1 MALESNNAVSVIETE
16 DEFVFIPSRTNKSI
30 EVIFF
35 QGGLTDPK
43 AYAPLCRNIA
53 QNGFRYQ
60 LIKMAWRLPL
70 YDYRKVESLL
80 DLKSRRFVIDGHSQG
95 AKMAAHIYL
104 RNGQFTERIISFR
117 HVTSTGYRSIEFG
130 NSHFKGV
137 CRA

>member
-53 QNGFRYQ
+53 QNGFRCH

-80 DLKSRRFVIDGHSQG
+80 DLKSYRFVIGGHSQG
-95 AKMAAHIYL
+95 AKMAAQFIY
-104 RNGQFTERIISFR
+104 
-117 HVTSTGYRSIEFG
+117 
-130 NSHFKGV
+130 
-137 CRA
+137 